1 MAFRNEE
8 EEDLFRLG
16 PGTASGELFRRYWL
30 PVETS
35 GNLGGGRG
43 PVVPSAKNPL
53 PLTVLGEHLV
63 LFRDATGKPGLIA
76 EHCSHRGT
84 SLRFGRVEDDG
95 LRCLYHGWKYDREGH
110 CLETPAEPPSSR
122 MKDAV
127 QHPAYPCVEV
137 GGLIFAYMG
146 PPEKQPPFPRYPALF
161 REDGIRMTGKGNRI
175 QKSNAL
181 LQTLD
186 NVLDVW
192 HREIAHGWY
201 KPTPPVY
208 GMHHGRGD
216 DPATPI
222 KFEVTPWGACYV
234 TLQNTVDTGVYEYH
248 ETHAVFPCQRGR
260 SNMMNWAV
268 PIDDYTTRWFGVSF
282 EPFDKDG
289 RVPPSVYRRMNA
301 DTPNDSGGPFYEG
314 WAEDVGYWW
323 NHGHP
328 LRQGPI
334 WEDEIIMGTQGPEER
349 HRMPDWEK
357 WRFGTSDAG
366 LLLMHKLWGEQI
378 KRMQDG
384 IDPVGIDRDPSAE
397 LLIPVPGEI
406 LHVGREEGMR
416 LFNMT
421 VAERISQREEE
432 LQQAEP
438 APSRR

>member
-1 MAFRNEE
+1 
-8 EEDLFRLG
+8 
-16 PGTASGELFRRYWL
+16 
-30 PVETS
+30 
-35 GNLGGGRG
+35 
-43 PVVPSAKNPL
+43 
-53 PLTVLGEHLV
+53 
-63 LFRDATGKPGLIA
+63 
-76 EHCSHRGT
+76 
-84 SLRFGRVEDDG
+84 
-95 LRCLYHGWKYDREGH
+95 
-110 CLETPAEPPSSR
+110 

-208 GMHHGRGD
+208 GMHHGRDD

-328 LRQGPI
+328 LRRVRSGRTRLSWGLRAPRSAT
-334 WEDEIIMGTQGPEER
+334 GCPTGRNGASARPT
-349 HRMPDWEK
+349 PDSFLCTSSGASRSNACKTASTRWGSTAALPPSCSSPCPA
-357 WRFGTSDAG
+357 RF
-366 LLLMHKLWGEQI
+366 
-378 KRMQDG
+378 
-384 IDPVGIDRDPSAE
+384 
-397 LLIPVPGEI
+397 

-421 VAERISQREEE
+421 VAERVSQREEE